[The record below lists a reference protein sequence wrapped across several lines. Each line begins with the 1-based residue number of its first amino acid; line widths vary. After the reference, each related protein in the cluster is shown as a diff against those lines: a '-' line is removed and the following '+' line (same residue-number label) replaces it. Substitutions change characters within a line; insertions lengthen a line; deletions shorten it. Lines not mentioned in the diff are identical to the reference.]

1 MSIGF
6 QGLPQIQRVLRAA
19 EHFRVVGGG
28 TAGVED
34 SDHLHTPSLWFVMVW
49 RSGTIQSITRS
60 LFMLSGS

>member
-1 MSIGF
+1 MIF
-6 QGLPQIQRVLRAA
+6 QDLSLTQCVLRAA
-19 EHFRVVGGG
+19 QHFGVVGGL

-34 SDHLHTPSLWFVMVW
+34 GDYLHTPSLWFVMVW